1 MLPRLYWAIISDC
14 IENTILEAPMSDF
27 LILLAWVAILVV
39 MYNVAKGHGRN
50 PLLWVLL
57 GLGGL
62 VLGAV
67 LFN

>member
-1 MLPRLYWAIISDC
+1 
-14 IENTILEAPMSDF
+14 MSDF

-57 GLGGL
+57 GLDGL

>member
-1 MLPRLYWAIISDC
+1 
-14 IENTILEAPMSDF
+14 MSDF

-39 MYNVAKGHGRN
+39 MYNVAKGLGRN